1 MEVGPNWPPS
11 ISVAKALLA
20 ADAEEQL
27 ELSRNCW
34 ECGWQETRVV
44 RIDSIE
50 TTTGDAHTI
59 KRAALVDEITAELEA
74 IDSLET
80 LSDAL
85 ADLRRQRQLE
95 ADTAGTTDEH
105 TEKP

>member
-1 MEVGPNWPPS
+1 MEVGPTLPPS
-11 ISVAKALLA
+11 ASVVKALLA

-27 ELSRNCW
+27 ELSRTCW

-59 KRAALVDEITAELEA
+59 ERAALIDEITSELEA
-74 IDSLET
+74 IDSLDT
-80 LSDAL
+80 LEEAL
-85 ADLRRQRQLE
+85 AEFRQLE
-95 ADTAGTTDEH
+95 ADTSEVADEH
-105 TEKP
+105 TERL